1 MIESLNEQLTPYKK
15 QLIHHPIYSNIASK
29 DDLRLF
35 MEDHVYAVWDFMS
48 LVKKL
53 QLELTTTSLPW
64 QPPTDNATAR
74 LINEIVWGEET
85 DLDKDG
91 NAVSHFE
98 MYLNAMKQIGAKP
111 NGILDMLTAL
121 SQGKELFDLIDNA
134 KLPSYVSDFLRFT
147 FQIIEENKIHKIAAV
162 FTFGRED
169 LIPDMFIS
177 MIKKMNRDKEQI
189 FDQTIYYFERHIE
202 VDGDTH
208 GPLAIQMIKNLCGTD
223 PNKWNEAISAS
234 KTALKMRIALWDGIH
249 SKISQPEKLLI

>member
-91 NAVSHFE
+91 KAVSRFE
-98 MYLNAMKQIGAKP
+98 M
-111 NGILDMLTAL
+111 
-121 SQGKELFDLIDNA
+121 
-134 KLPSYVSDFLRFT
+134 
-147 FQIIEENKIHKIAAV
+147 
-162 FTFGRED
+162 
-169 LIPDMFIS
+169 
-177 MIKKMNRDKEQI
+177 
-189 FDQTIYYFERHIE
+189 
-202 VDGDTH
+202 
-208 GPLAIQMIKNLCGTD
+208 
-223 PNKWNEAISAS
+223 
-234 KTALKMRIALWDGIH
+234 
-249 SKISQPEKLLI
+249 